1 MKKIERRKK
10 FLLSMFSKNMSKEI
24 NSYMKKNKIS
34 PGDNED
40 LSNLFLKFFDHLKF

>member
-24 NSYMKKNKIS
+24 NSYIKKNKIS

-40 LSNLFLKFFDHLKF
+40 LSNLFLEFFDHLKF